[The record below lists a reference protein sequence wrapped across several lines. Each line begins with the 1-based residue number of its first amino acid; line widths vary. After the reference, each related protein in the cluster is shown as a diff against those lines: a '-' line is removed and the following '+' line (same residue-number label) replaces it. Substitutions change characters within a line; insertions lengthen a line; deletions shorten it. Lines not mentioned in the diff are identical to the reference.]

1 MASINDQ
8 QGIGAV
14 FQNMPMLGFQSTSAA
29 LSSSTAAA
37 GQLTGSAVVCMFNTG
52 ATPGTYTTR
61 TAAQMIAD
69 SSLQTGQTWLLLLG
83 NNQGTGTLTLAGG
96 TGVTV
101 SGTAT
106 VGTQV
111 GRLFVCTVNSATTIT
126 MVGVALSWTI
136 AA

>member
-1 MASINDQ
+1 MANVND
-8 QGIGAV
+8 IAA
-14 FQNMPMLGFQSTSAA
+14 GFLPIVVQASSAA

-37 GQLTGSAVVCMFNTG
+37 GQLTPTAGAGIVYMANTG

-61 TAAQMIAD
+61 TVAQMLGDAPML
-69 SSLQTGQTWLLLLG
+69 SVGQAYILVLA

-106 VGTQV
+106 VAANTARV
-111 GRLFVCTVNSATTIT
+111 FNVTVNTATTMTFNGLAIGFSSN
-126 MVGVALSWTI
+126 V
-136 AA
+136 